1 MRLRLSVGRSWNMRP
16 QIRISG
22 AAILWLALLLLI
34 LPLPW
39 IVAAIVAAAF
49 HEICHIL
56 AIRLCGGSIHDLK
69 IGQRGA
75 SMGVAALCPW
85 QELVC
90 ALAGPLGSFLLILTA
105 DLFPRLAVCAL
116 FHGVYN
122 LLPIYPMDGGRAL
135 HCILTMLLGQRRA
148 GTVGV
153 WIKRILCVMLLI
165 AGIYAFVVLQI
176 GILPLVMAGFVICK
190 ANMRKMPC
198 KDRVLAVQ

>member
-1 MRLRLSVGRSWNMRP
+1 MRP

-22 AAILWLALLLLI
+22 VATLWLALLLLV

-49 HEICHIL
+49 HEGCHIL

-75 SMGVAALCPW
+75 SMSVAILTPW

-105 DLFPRLAVCAL
+105 DIFPRLAVCAL

-153 WIKRILCVMLLI
+153 WITRILCLMLLI

-190 ANMRKMPC
+190 ANMRKRPC

>member
-1 MRLRLSVGRSWNMRP
+1 MRLRLSAGRSWNMRP

-22 AAILWLALLLLI
+22 VATLWLALLLLV

-39 IVAAIVAAAF
+39 IVAAIVAASF

-75 SMGVAALCPW
+75 SIGVAALSPW

-122 LLPIYPMDGGRAL
+122 LVPIYPMDGGRAL
-135 HCILTMLLGQRRA
+135 HCILTMLLGQRSA
-148 GTVGV
+148 GTVGD
-153 WIKRILCVMLLI
+153 WITRILCVILLI
-165 AGIYAFVVLQI
+165 AGIYAFFALQI

>member
-1 MRLRLSVGRSWNMRP
+1 MRP

-22 AAILWLALLLLI
+22 VATLWLALLLLV

-39 IVAAIVAAAF
+39 IVAAIVAASF

-75 SMGVAALCPW
+75 SMGVAVLSPW

-90 ALAGPLGSFLLILTA
+90 TLAGPLGSFLLILTA

-122 LLPIYPMDGGRAL
+122 LVPIYPMDGGRAL
-135 HCILTMLLGQRRA
+135 HCILTMLLGQGSA

-153 WIKRILCVMLLI
+153 WITRILGVMLLI

-190 ANMRKMPC
+190 TNMRKMPC

>member
-1 MRLRLSVGRSWNMRP
+1 MRP

-22 AAILWLALLLLI
+22 ATILWLALLLLV
-34 LPLPW
+34 LPFPW

-49 HEICHIL
+49 HEGCHIL

-75 SMGVAALCPW
+75 SIGVAALSPW

-105 DLFPRLAVCAL
+105 DMFPRLAVCAL

-135 HCILTMLLGQRRA
+135 HCILTMLLGQGRA

-153 WIKRILCVMLLI
+153 WVTRILCVMLLI
-165 AGIYAFVVLQI
+165 VGIYAFFVLQI

-190 ANMRKMPC
+190 TNMRKMPC